1 LTDEYKLLFRLPDY
15 CNRKRKING
24 HDDRIIFVPNDCYQ
38 SCVGKIFFFSVNAG
52 TTRLLDYSYDVAVAV
67 QMFFTVYGFLN
78 VMGITKKYYYF
89 FCVIYMVSLVILR
102 SPIATAKSLDFAFS
116 KKVGDIVTTGFF
128 GIFLHPIYV
137 S

>member
-24 HDDRIIFVPNDCYQ
+24 HDDRIIFVPNDFYQ

-67 QMFFTVYGFLN
+67 QMIFTVYGFLN
-78 VMGITKKYYYF
+78 VMGITKKYF
-89 FCVIYMVSLVILR
+89 IIFLRILYG
-102 SPIATAKSLDFAFS
+102 FA
-116 KKVGDIVTTGFF
+116 GDIKVFNCDSKVIGFC
-128 GIFLHPIYV
+128 IQ
-137 S
+137 

>member
-1 LTDEYKLLFRLPDY
+1 
-15 CNRKRKING
+15 
-24 HDDRIIFVPNDCYQ
+24 
-38 SCVGKIFFFSVNAG
+38 VNAG

>member
-1 LTDEYKLLFRLPDY
+1 
-15 CNRKRKING
+15 
-24 HDDRIIFVPNDCYQ
+24 
-38 SCVGKIFFFSVNAG
+38 VGKIFFFSVNAG

-78 VMGITKKYYYF
+78 VMGITKILLF